1 MKTENHNAND
11 EKLVSQVRDALD
23 DSVNRIDAET
33 NQRIVA
39 ARKQALASTESG
51 WMSKIFTPPKIFAAT
66 ATALSI
72 FVAVFLV
79 NTQLDQAKQID
90 AIEIAGTQDAIDL
103 YEEIE
108 FYTWLVEEDVTS

>member
-1 MKTENHNAND
+1 MTTDNHNVND

-33 NQRIVA
+33 NQRIIAV
-39 ARKQALASTESG
+39 RKQALASTKSS
-51 WMSKIFTPPKIFAAT
+51 WLSKIFTPAKIIAAS

-79 NTQLDQAKQID
+79 NTQLEQTKEID
-90 AIEIAGTQDAIDL
+90 AIEIAGTKDAVEL